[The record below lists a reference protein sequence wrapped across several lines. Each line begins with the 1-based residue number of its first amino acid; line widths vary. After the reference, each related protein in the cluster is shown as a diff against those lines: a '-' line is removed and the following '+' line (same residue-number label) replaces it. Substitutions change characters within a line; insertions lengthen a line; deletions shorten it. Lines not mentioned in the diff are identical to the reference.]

1 MKKPSKTPKGN
12 DYEGIKNVVHRLYL
26 EYQRYERPD
35 EELRET
41 LKRDMGN
48 KTLTGELY
56 AMREG

>member
-1 MKKPSKTPKGN
+1 MKKQPRTVEET

-48 KTLTGELY
+48 NTKS
-56 AMREG
+56 MIKWR